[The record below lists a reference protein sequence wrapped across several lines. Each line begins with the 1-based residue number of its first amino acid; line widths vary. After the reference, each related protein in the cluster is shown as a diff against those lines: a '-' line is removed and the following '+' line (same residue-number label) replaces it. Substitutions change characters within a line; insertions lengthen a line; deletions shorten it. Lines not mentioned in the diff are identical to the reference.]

1 MARLGLDASGNLL
14 VNVAAGGAGGGAVT
28 IADGDDVVEGALAD
42 AAVTTD
48 IAGTVNA
55 KLRGLVVIATA
66 INTKLPSQGQAIAAA
81 SVPVVL
87 PAAQISTLTPPA
99 AITGFALETGGNL
112 AGLNPKMPA
121 QGEALAAASVP
132 VVLTAAQVVTLTPQA
147 AITGF
152 ALETGGNL
160 ASINT
165 KLPPQGQALAAA
177 SVPVVLTAAQVVT
190 LTPPAAITGFALE
203 TGGNLA
209 SINTKLPPQGQALA
223 AASVPVVLTAAQ
235 VSTLT
240 PPAAITGFA
249 LETGGNLAGLNT
261 KMPAQGQ
268 ALAAASVPV
277 VLTAAQIITLTP
289 PTSVT
294 AAPSAATAGG
304 ATPYSYVAAAA
315 LNQDSTVVKNAAGQL
330 YAIAALSTIA
340 ALRFLKVYD
349 KASAPTSADT
359 PVLRLPIPANAST
372 GAGLVLPISV
382 GVVFAG

>member
-55 KLRGLVVIATA
+55 KLRGLVVIASA

-87 PAAQISTLTPPA
+87 PAAQI
-99 AITGFALETGGNL
+99 
-112 AGLNPKMPA
+112 
-121 QGEALAAASVP
+121 
-132 VVLTAAQVVTLTPQA
+132 
-147 AITGF
+147 
-152 ALETGGNL
+152 
-160 ASINT
+160 
-165 KLPPQGQALAAA
+165 
-177 SVPVVLTAAQVVT
+177 
-190 LTPPAAITGFALE
+190 
-203 TGGNLA
+203 
-209 SINTKLPPQGQALA
+209 
-223 AASVPVVLTAAQ
+223 
-235 VSTLT
+235 STLT